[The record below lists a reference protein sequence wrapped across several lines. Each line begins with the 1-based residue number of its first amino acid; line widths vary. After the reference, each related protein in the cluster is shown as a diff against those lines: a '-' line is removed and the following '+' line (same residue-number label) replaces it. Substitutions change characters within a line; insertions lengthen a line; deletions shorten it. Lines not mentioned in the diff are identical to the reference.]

1 MQTAQPIAQLLP
13 TVTRELTTT
22 NRSLPPLAPKFCDWL
37 KFQTFDDPELAKLAQ
52 AAQTWASAFKRG
64 DKPRWLS
71 IIGTSGAGK
80 TYVAKQLWK
89 YAKEKSNWRGCDYF
103 PHVVFW
109 PDFIQE
115 LRSGASYELR
125 NEMKRWPVLFLDD
138 IGAERDPS
146 GYAAEELNTLL
157 GCRVNKW
164 TLITSNKDA
173 DSLKAIDGRI
183 FSRLIRDENICV
195 SVNTKDFA
203 ER

>member
-1 MQTAQPIAQLLP
+1 M
-13 TVTRELTTT
+13 
-22 NRSLPPLAPKFCDWL
+22 
-37 KFQTFDDPELAKLAQ
+37 KLAQ
-52 AAQTWASAFKRG
+52 AAQAWASAFKRG

-80 TYVAKQLWK
+80 TYAAKRLWR
-89 YAKEKSNWRGCDYF
+89 YAKDNSNWQGCDYF

-115 LRSGASYELR
+115 LRAGASYAIR

-157 GCRVNKW
+157 GCRVGKW

-173 DSLKAIDGRI
+173 DALKAIDGRI

-203 ER
+203 ERN

>member
-1 MQTAQPIAQLLP
+1 M
-13 TVTRELTTT
+13 
-22 NRSLPPLAPKFCDWL
+22 
-37 KFQTFDDPELAKLAQ
+37 KLAQ
-52 AAQTWASAFKRG
+52 AAQAWASAFKRG

-80 TYVAKQLWK
+80 TYVAKTLWR
-89 YAKEKSNWRGCDYF
+89 YANSHSQTAKTVQRGGYNYNEDTLYT

-109 PDFIQE
+109 PDFIQK
-115 LRSGASYELR
+115 LRSGSAFDLR
-125 NEMKRWPVLFLDD
+125 NDMKSWPVLFLDD

-157 GCRVNKW
+157 GCRVGKW

-173 DSLKAIDGRI
+173 DALKAIDGRI

-195 SVNTKDFA
+195 SVNTQDFA